1 MSEFIT
7 VSTHAQHRWRR
18 RADPEADCSPRG
30 AWADAVSLVGHGLD
44 AAEVR
49 YHADSETLLLR
60 ERSTLVTVLDARFT
74 DPRVRQA
81 IERAGGASA

>member
-1 MSEFIT
+1 
-7 VSTHAQHRWRR
+7 
-18 RADPEADCSPRG
+18 
-30 AWADAVSLVGHGLD
+30 VSLVGHGLD